1 MIKADEQKIDD
12 ILTRGVDEIIDKDH
26 LRSVLVSGKKIRVK
40 LGIDPTSPNLH
51 IGRSIPL
58 LKLRDFQELGHKIIF
73 LIGDFTAK
81 IGDPSGR
88 DTTRPI
94 FTHSEIKKKY
104 Q

>member
-51 IGRSIPL
+51 IGRAIPF
-58 LKLRDFQELGHKIIF
+58 LKLRDFQELGHKII
-73 LIGDFTAK
+73 LIIGDFTGVISHTSYTA
-81 IGDPSGR
+81 SYM
-88 DTTRPI
+88 PI
-94 FTHSEIKKKY
+94 I
-104 Q
+104 